1 MTKYLGAG
9 LAYLKNAF
17 ASFRLTGGVLV
28 IEECDVYTER
38 RGREGG
44 GVAEM
49 IMTEM
54 EGPPPSSP
62 SAVMFTSNYP
72 HVITP
77 AILRRLTASIH
88 VPGLDDVGRRGI
100 VSLYNVVSPAMME
113 EIVEKTDGW
122 GGAGEF
128 VWCHKVVS
136 VHIYFEAVCCRRA
149 KYAAIPFLP
158 LFAPLLSTP
167 PIPLDIHTLL
177 KRAHE
182 LAVSSLLSCTDIGVN
197 DDWTV
202 PLQLKEQVKGV
213 QVGVEVWVVMRD
225 MLGEA
230 LLQPSPAP
238 SSPSSVGVPTAISS
252 GLSPI
257 QE

>member
-1 MTKYLGAG
+1 MPLSSPPANLPIVLLHGPPGTGKSSLCRCVAGELGVSLTYLESQEILTKYLGAG
-9 LAYLKNAF
+9 LTYLKNAF
-17 ASFRLTGGVLV
+17 TSFRLSGGVLV
-28 IEECDVYTER
+28 LEECDVYTER

-62 SAVMFTSNYP
+62 SVVMLTSNYP
-72 HVITP
+72 QAITP

-88 VPGLDDVGRRGI
+88 VPGLDAVGRRGI
-100 VSLYNVVSPAMME
+100 VSLYDVVGPEVVE

-122 GGAGEF
+122 GGA
-128 VWCHKVVS
+128 
-136 VHIYFEAVCCRRA
+136 
-149 KYAAIPFLP
+149 
-158 LFAPLLSTP
+158 
-167 PIPLDIHTLL
+167 DIHTLL

-202 PLQLKEQVKGV
+202 PPQLKEQVKGV
-213 QVGVEVWVVMRD
+213 HVGAEVWVVMRD
-225 MLGEA
+225 MIGEA
-230 LLQPSPAP
+230 ILPPSPAP
-238 SSPSSVGVPTAISS
+238 SSPLAAAISS
-252 GLSPI
+252 ALSPI